1 MADKVPL
8 YELSDLPE
16 RQKVALRLADAFI
29 AGPGSIGDGLR
40 TQLREHWS
48 DEEILEL
55 MLDICSWSLQKVQV
69 CLALDAPV
77 ADELTVLV
85 LDGETAA

>member
-1 MADKVPL
+1 MPL

-29 AGPGSIGDGLR
+29 TDPGTIDDGLR
-40 TQLREHWS
+40 AQLREHWS

-55 MLDICSWSLQKVQV
+55 MLDVCSWSLQKVQV

-77 ADELTVLV
+77 DDELTVLV
-85 LDGETAA
+85 LDGEARA